1 MNRDVAAGW
10 RQDVVSTEKSE
21 GRSRRERERAREI
34 RLSREEV
41 RSSVSVNEAINQS
54 IIINRDRLVATTDD
68 DRTLDAGLKVGR
80 QDGMVGG
87 GGGGRRVDGRKGTP
101 GDLRH

>member
-1 MNRDVAAGW
+1 M
-10 RQDVVSTEKSE
+10 
-21 GRSRRERERAREI
+21 
-34 RLSREEV
+34 
-41 RSSVSVNEAINQS
+41 
-54 IIINRDRLVATTDD
+54 VATTDD